1 MSYLNQFIFITLF
14 PISVTNFVI
23 LMIQTFIG
31 DYSLSFLR
39 KGKVWHVPIKSRQ
52 HDNGAIRFYLVDQG
66 PDSIKKVLASVLQME
81 MVRISV

>member
-1 MSYLNQFIFITLF
+1 MTYLNQFIFITLF

-66 PDSIKKVLASVLQME
+66 PDSIKKVLTSVFQME